1 MKKLLILVFV
11 LILVAGCS
19 FEVKKTESVETGIT
33 SFEVITDEEN
43 DKAVAEEAIAD
54 EVEQE
59 DSSDEE
65 TTSEEVSTNLT
76 IEDTATEEDQKSAV
90 RITEDYLRE
99 KNKLIEDTNTFVQ
112 YDGTIGDYILV
123 RHSTLVDGHS
133 STNGRYAVELMS
145 GEVTD
150 VTNAEDFDQLFN
162 QNS

>member
-43 DKAVAEEAIAD
+43 NKAVAEEAIAN

-59 DSSDEE
+59 EDRSDEE
-65 TTSEEVSTNLT
+65 TTSEEVSTDLT

-90 RITEDYLRE
+90 RLTEDYLRE
-99 KNKLIEDTNTFVQ
+99 KMNFSKTPTRLF
-112 YDGTIGDYILV
+112 
-123 RHSTLVDGHS
+123 STMERLAITYLSATPH
-133 STNGRYAVELMS
+133 
-145 GEVTD
+145 
-150 VTNAEDFDQLFN
+150 
-162 QNS
+162 